1 MCLVQGY
8 VRVTNWRLYAIRIL
22 KVLELSSTISQII
35 LQSLPVESKVKNW
48 SMIINLFT
56 LQSNTREINHI
67 QEDLF
72 NIYDTHLE
80 MTVKYDEFKKVCAI
94 YSML

>member
-1 MCLVQGY
+1 
-8 VRVTNWRLYAIRIL
+8 
-22 KVLELSSTISQII
+22 
-35 LQSLPVESKVKNW
+35 
-48 SMIINLFT
+48 MIINLFT

-72 NIYDTHLE
+72 NIYDITHLE

-94 YSML
+94 YSSPP

>member
-1 MCLVQGY
+1 
-8 VRVTNWRLYAIRIL
+8 
-22 KVLELSSTISQII
+22 
-35 LQSLPVESKVKNW
+35 
-48 SMIINLFT
+48 MIINLFT